1 MGYQLTRKD
10 FGNDP
15 LLDTLV
21 ALKKTLAEL
30 GLELYIVGAGAR
42 DICMKVLKSP
52 PPMRG
57 TTDIDIAIALD
68 NWDMFDLV
76 SQRLQSNYFKKDLW
90 AKQKFF
96 YKGPNGENDY
106 EVDVVPF
113 GKLANN
119 EVIGWPPEGNPEM
132 SVRCFTDVMSA
143 AEKVRIDDIVEFLIA
158 PLSGQFLI
166 KLDTWIDRHAKTNK
180 DAYDMF
186 YLANNFYWTNI
197 IDKFPPPEEVVD
209 ADASNFDLF
218 LAGIQWMAAEL
229 KLILTDAHRR
239 YYAEYLD
246 EEITLGEKS
255 PLFRDLAEAA
265 NGNIGDTSI
274 IMTAMKQ
281 FAKIIEP

>member
-1 MGYQLTRKD
+1 
-10 FGNDP
+10 
-15 LLDTLV
+15 
-21 ALKKTLAEL
+21 
-30 GLELYIVGAGAR
+30 
-42 DICMKVLKSP
+42 MKVLKSP

-132 SVRCFTDVMSA
+132 SVRCFTDVMSV